1 MSISWPRLAGAC
13 MWLSVLGSAATF
25 AQPAASPPDLSLI
38 EALART
44 LERNPELVTLGF
56 GQQGAEGQLQ
66 QSRLRPNPDLHIAVQ
81 DVLGTDS
88 YQALDSAE
96 TTVSLEWVLERGVR
110 QRMIDAAQSGLEAYV
125 AEVEVHRL
133 DEAAETARRYVE
145 CLLLQ
150 ARLLTRA
157 EGVRLAE
164 QTVGAV
170 RRRVDAT
177 RAPQAELARAEAELA
192 RAEILQ
198 EDVEHELLSAY
209 RELSA
214 QWGQTTP
221 DFATVAGDIGPLPKL
236 EPLEAIIARVDGN
249 PALLRFAS
257 QQRLDAAQLRLEEA
271 RSRPSLRVSGGFRRF
286 EATDDQA
293 LVAGLTVPLAWKN
306 RNQGRIAEARANV
319 ARTGAETAAA
329 RVDIET
335 SLFVLYQELKHD
347 VEVSGRLARDI
358 IPRIETALDGTR
370 RLFEAGGYSYLELA
384 LVQSQLLNAREEQL
398 SVAADAHTL
407 VIEIERLTGVPVARS
422 ITDRGSQ
429 P

>member
-1 MSISWPRLAGAC
+1 MSIPSPRRAC
-13 MWLSVLGSAATF
+13 VVLWLSMLASVTPAL
-25 AQPAASPPDLSLI
+25 AQQAELSLA
-38 EALART
+38 EALDRT
-44 LERNPELVTLGF
+44 LERNPELVALGL
-56 GQQGAEGQLQ
+56 GRQGAEGQLQ
-66 QSRLRPNPDLHIAVQ
+66 QSRLKPNPDLHVALQ
-81 DVLGTDS
+81 DVFGTDS
-88 YQALDSAE
+88 YGDIDSAE

-125 AEVEVHRL
+125 ASIEVHRL

-150 ARLLTRA
+150 GRLVTRA

-214 QWGQTTP
+214 QWGETRP
-221 DFATVAGDIGPLPKL
+221 SFVTVAGEMGMLPSL
-236 EPLEAIIARVDGN
+236 EPLEAIVARIDAN
-249 PALLRFAS
+249 PVLLNFAS
-257 QQRLDAAQLRLEEA
+257 QQRLDEAQLRLEEA
-271 RSRPSLRVSGGFRRF
+271 RSRPSWRVSGGLRRF

-319 ARTGAETAAA
+319 ARTTAEASAA

-335 SLFVLYQELKHD
+335 SLFVLYQELNHD
-347 VEVSGRLARDI
+347 IDVAGRLARDI

-370 RLFEAGGYSYLELA
+370 RLYEAGGYSYLELA
-384 LVQSQLLNAREEQL
+384 LVQSQLLGAREELL
-398 SVAADAHTL
+398 SVTADAHTL
-407 VIEIERLTGVPVARS
+407 VIEIERLTGVTVARS
-422 ITDRGSQ
+422 LFDRGSQ